1 MVSGRGSGEHDTSER
16 FVSPRRPPPQYSIV
30 PCQEECSRAAVQ
42 NRNVCGFLFWNTRA
56 GIAATRGTTYTHT
69 QLDNTRKNGKRR
81 TCNTTLLDDM
91 VVPCALMCMHAARVS
106 TVDQAM
112 PLPCS
117 RGAVVGV
124 CVVDSPHMCIL
135 CSCTWNNMQYT
146 NSPYNTACAQ
156 VEALYPG
163 CACQVCYLVGTCK
176 VNPTNVWTHMFRHMR
191 RRRVCQQLTKRT
203 LH

>member
-1 MVSGRGSGEHDTSER
+1 MLRCGAASLLSLSEHMCR
-16 FVSPRRPPPQYSIV
+16 LRSIT
-30 PCQEECSRAAVQ
+30 
-42 NRNVCGFLFWNTRA
+42 WDH
-56 GIAATRGTTYTHT
+56 IHTHT

-106 TVDQAM
+106 IVDQAM
-112 PLPCS
+112 ALRCS

-176 VNPTNVWTHMFRHMR
+176 VNPTNDWTHMFRHMR

-203 LH
+203 PHGRLVTGRGPDEHGTFEWLLSRRRPPLQYSIVS